1 MLKFENVSKV
11 YNNGFQAVKSVS
23 FKIRQGEFAVL
34 IGPSGSGKTTTMKM
48 INRLSPHTSGSIA
61 IDGQDISS
69 LNLAELRRNIGY
81 VIQHA
86 GLFPHY
92 TIEKNIASVPRLK
105 GWDNEKIKN
114 RVHELL
120 HMVGLDPQEYA
131 SRYPKQLSGGQ
142 QQRVGVARALAADP
156 DIILMDEPFGALDPI
171 TREQLQN
178 ELIRLQRKLKKT
190 IVFVTHDMEEALK
203 LGDRI
208 AVMKDGELLQFD
220 TPEKLLNEPADEFVE
235 AFIGKHRITQNPE
248 LMPISEVMAEKTYTI
263 LPERSPERA
272 LSFMRKN
279 KINTLVIADDNDSYM
294 GIVSAYD
301 LIAKHN
307 EIKRIDEIAVHNQP
321 YLLTNATAKDAINA
335 MADAPLGIIPIL
347 DNHHKIAG
355 LVTRGTLLA
364 ALSSQWLETEG
375 IL

>member
-301 LIAKHN
+301 LIAKHT

-335 MADAPLGIIPIL
+335 MADAPLGIIPVL